1 MCYDHSSLF
10 HSSVQNFLASRAR
23 DRNRRPAA
31 LALLQRL
38 ARRPVH
44 QPSRRLRPS
53 RPKRLTSLDG
63 QAGQGA
69 VSSRDPG
76 TPPSGGSL
84 RRQPRPGAVSRPRR
98 HPTQPLLGSMWRKWL
113 KVAAWPL
120 AFLQPPGDIKFLTV
134 RDLITP
140 SRSTR
145 LPSQPPKTAWWG
157 HRISDPVRRGSCRTV
172 TSLSTI

>member
-1 MCYDHSSLF
+1 MCYDHSSPF

-69 VSSRDPG
+69 VS
-76 TPPSGGSL
+76 T
-84 RRQPRPGAVSRPRR
+84 PRR
-98 HPTQPLLGSMWRKWL
+98 YPAQPLLGSMWRKWL
-113 KVAAWPL
+113 EVAAWTL
-120 AFLQPPGDIKFLTV
+120 AFLLSAGGN
-134 RDLITP
+134 LITP
-140 SRSTR
+140 SRSTT
-145 LPSQPPKTAWWG
+145 L
-157 HRISDPVRRGSCRTV
+157 RIPTVRA
-172 TSLSTI
+172 

>member
-63 QAGQGA
+63 QAGQGT
-69 VSSRDPG
+69 VS
-76 TPPSGGSL
+76 T
-84 RRQPRPGAVSRPRR
+84 PRR
-98 HPTQPLLGSMWRKWL
+98 RPTHPLLGSMWRKWL
-113 KVAAWPL
+113 KVAAWTL
-120 AFLQPPGDIKFLTV
+120 AFLLSAGGNHTSHSEPFDN
-134 RDLITP
+134 
-140 SRSTR
+140 
-145 LPSQPPKTAWWG
+145 
-157 HRISDPVRRGSCRTV
+157 
-172 TSLSTI
+172 SLSLNDAPNIDRPSINRNLRSALEVPRHQHLATKISPLEVS

>member
-44 QPSRRLRPS
+44 QPSPRLRPS

-69 VSSRDPG
+69 VS
-76 TPPSGGSL
+76 T
-84 RRQPRPGAVSRPRR
+84 PRR
-98 HPTQPLLGSMWRKWL
+98 YPTQPLLGSMWLKWL

-120 AFLQPPGDIKFLTV
+120 AFLLSAGGNF
-134 RDLITP
+134 ITP
-140 SRSTR
+140 SGSTT
-145 LPSQPPKTAWWG
+145 L
-157 HRISDPVRRGSCRTV
+157 RT
-172 TSLSTI
+172 